1 MQTIEHPK
9 DAKAI
14 THLRDSKYI
23 VVLGSLMSGLG
34 KGIVTASVARLL
46 NDQGLKVTAIKFDGY
61 LNIDCGT
68 MNPYRHGEVFVLD
81 DGTEC
86 DMDFGTYERF
96 LNQGMSGT
104 NSITGGKLFKLI
116 IEKERTGKFLGRD
129 VQFIPHLTDEIKSWV
144 KGVGAG
150 KDVVL
155 VEVGGTVGDLENGY
169 FIEAMRQLSSET
181 REVTFIQL
189 TYVPMI
195 STGEY
200 KTKPTQHATR
210 LLQSMGVQPQIILV
224 RADGCLPKDSKEKIS
239 QFCNIPLEAVYDDPD
254 IESIYELPLMLEK
267 QDFTAYLMKLMGM
280 KKDGLNLVQWKSL
293 VEKIKNP
300 RHAVKIGIVG
310 KYTKL
315 HDAYVSIREAFIHA
329 GAALDTKVEIEWIE
343 SEGFENDPES
353 VSVLKDY
360 DGILVP
366 GGFGSRGIEGKI
378 NAIKY
383 VRENKIPYF
392 GICLGMQ
399 MMVVEYA
406 RNVCGLKG
414 ANSTEFDENTKSP
427 VIDLLPEQRAI
438 KDKGATM
445 RLGAW
450 KCELA
455 KGTRAFEAYGKQSIE
470 ERHRHRYEVNNDYLE
485 TLEKSG
491 IVLSSRSGHIV
502 EMVEWKEPHGF
513 GIGLQAHPEYKS
525 RLEEPAPLFVAFV
538 KAALERKKK

>member
-1 MQTIEHPK
+1 
-9 DAKAI
+9 
-14 THLRDSKYI
+14 
-23 VVLGSLMSGLG
+23 MSGLG

-46 NDQGLKVTAIKFDGY
+46 KDQGLKVTAIKFDGY

-96 LNQGMSGT
+96 LNQSMSGT

-116 IEKERTGKFLGRD
+116 IEKERAGKFLGRD
-129 VQFIPHLTDEIKSWV
+129 VQFIPHLTDEIKAWV

-155 VEVGGTVGDLENGY
+155 IEVGGTVGDLENGY

-181 REVTFIQL
+181 KEVTFVQL

-224 RADGCLPKDSKEKIS
+224 RADSPLPKESKEKIS
-239 QFCNIPLEAVYDDPD
+239 QFCNIPVEAVYDDPN

-280 KKDGLNLVQWKSL
+280 KKDGLNQAKWKSL

-315 HDAYVSIREAFIHA
+315 HDAYVSIKEAFIHA
-329 GAALDTKVEIEWIE
+329 GAALDAKVEIEWIE
-343 SEGFENDPES
+343 SEDFEDGKSPSFPRKEALGEEKACVGKNE
-353 VSVLKDY
+353 VAKLKDY

-378 NAIKY
+378 TAIKY
-383 VRENKIPYF
+383 AREHQIPYF

-414 ANSTEFDENTKSP
+414 ANSTEFDEATKSP

-455 KGTRAFEAYGKQSIE
+455 KGTRAFEAYGEQNIE

-491 IVLSSRSGHIV
+491 LVISGKSGHIV
-502 EMVEWKEPHGF
+502 EMVEWKEPQGF

-525 RLEEPAPLFVAFV
+525 RLEEPAPLFVAFI
-538 KAALERKKK
+538 KAALEKKKE